1 MRYHLLLFKSQ
12 FLIYGTKKFQ
22 LCVTQKEKKN
32 NREMSGFEV
41 QVQPI
46 DLLCLKKNNMETVLQ
61 LNVFVF
67 MAGRIKNEGRGCS
80 KVDLNELKCQ

>member
-1 MRYHLLLFKSQ
+1 
-12 FLIYGTKKFQ
+12 
-22 LCVTQKEKKN
+22 
-32 NREMSGFEV
+32 MSGFEV

-61 LNVFVF
+61 LNGFVF

-80 KVDLNELKCQ
+80 KVDLNELKRQ

>member
-1 MRYHLLLFKSQ
+1 MVQKS
-12 FLIYGTKKFQ
+12 FNCVWHRKK
-22 LCVTQKEKKN
+22 KKN

-46 DLLCLKKNNMETVLQ
+46 DLLCLKKTNMETVLQ

-80 KVDLNELKCQ
+80 KVDLNELKRQ